1 MQVLEGPH
9 ERPDLKPAL
18 DHRAQGKGDLALEL
32 LGVEVL
38 EAEIA
43 RVDAEQIAQARRDAR
58 DIVLVGA
65 NALEARDELV
75 LGHHEGVVRRHAV
88 GVAHGARQHPVR
100 LLAERGALNPAHCHA
115 LEPALGLEPRQE
127 LGEQPRL
134 ARAGLADQAH
144 DLGLATGRA
153 LERGHHLAELVLA
166 ADERCLEAE
175 RLEPARRSRRIEGA
189 EQPMGGQRPRSTLQR
204 ELPERV
210 EGEGVA
216 GQPVGHRADH
226 DVSGLGRR
234 LQPGGGVHR
243 IAGDRIGAGA
253 ARALAAGNDRARV
266 DADMERQRLAE
277 AALPALAHRGD
288 ALAHGKRGAEGALGV
303 VLVGDGGAEQGEQ
316 RIADELVDEAIEA
329 FDRDR
334 ELGDHVVLQGADFLG
349 IEAFAQAREAAQIGE
364 QNGHRAPV
372 GLLSRRAARR
382 PPGRRPRL
390 GDDGRCG
397 RGRRA
402 WRGAEPCAA
411 FRAEG
416 EVGRRIKAA
425 AGALHTAVPVVSSAR
440 SMAAR
445 DRPWRKLIAVSG
457 ARQPRPGRL
466 PTRLSCVKSEWG

>member
-1 MQVLEGPH
+1 
-9 ERPDLKPAL
+9 
-18 DHRAQGKGDLALEL
+18 
-32 LGVEVL
+32 
-38 EAEIA
+38 
-43 RVDAEQIAQARRDAR
+43 
-58 DIVLVGA
+58 
-65 NALEARDELV
+65 
-75 LGHHEGVVRRHAV
+75 
-88 GVAHGARQHPVR
+88 
-100 LLAERGALNPAHCHA
+100 
-115 LEPALGLEPRQE
+115 
-127 LGEQPRL
+127 
-134 ARAGLADQAH
+134 
-144 DLGLATGRA
+144 
-153 LERGHHLAELVLA
+153 
-166 ADERCLEAE
+166 
-175 RLEPARRSRRIEGA
+175 
-189 EQPMGGQRPRSTLQR
+189 MGGQRPRSTLQR

-216 GQPVGHRADH
+216 GQPVGHRADQ

-234 LQPGGGVHR
+234 LKPGGGVHR

-266 DADMERQRLAE
+266 DADMERQRFAE

-334 ELGDHVVLQGADFLG
+334 ELGEHVVLQGADFLG

-382 PPGRRPRL
+382 PPGRWPRL

-402 WRGAEPCAA
+402 WRGAEPRAA
-411 FRAEG
+411 FRAEGEVGRGGKAAAQAQARQLRPALGAEG

-466 PTRLSCVKSEWG
+466 PTRLSCAKSEPAYP